1 MFSKIIN
8 ALCIISFIYFVGEDV
23 HKILYV
29 NQDITVKKSLLDIGM
44 LVFDSIVL
52 SFLMIPMMKKKID
65 VYSVVSDRN
74 IEGVF
79 DNYMDAKEFINKL
92 KIDRKTNFI
101 IVKNNLYINKSVFD
115 QYKLKGKQM

>member
-8 ALCIISFIYFVGEDV
+8 ALCIIAFVYFVGEDT

-29 NQDITVKKSLLDIGM
+29 NQDIMAKKSLLDIGM

-65 VYSVVSDRN
+65 VYSVISDKN

-79 DNYMDAKEFINKL
+79 DNYMDAKEYINKL
-92 KIDRKTNFI
+92 KIGRKTNFI

-115 QYKLKGKQM
+115 QNKLKGKQM

>member
-1 MFSKIIN
+1 MISKIIN
-8 ALCIISFIYFVGEDV
+8 TLCIIAFVYFVGEDT

-29 NQDITVKKSLLDIGM
+29 NQDIMAKKSLLDIGM

-65 VYSVVSDRN
+65 VYSVISDKN

-79 DNYMDAKEFINKL
+79 DNYMDAKEYINKL

-115 QYKLKGKQM
+115 QNKLKGKQM

>member
-8 ALCIISFIYFVGEDV
+8 ALCIIVFVYFVGEDV

-29 NQDITVKKSLLDIGM
+29 NQDIMVKKSLLDIGM

-52 SFLMIPMMKKKID
+52 SFLMVPMMKKKID
-65 VYSVVSDRN
+65 VYSVISDRN

-79 DNYMDAKEFINKL
+79 DNYMDAKEYINKL
-92 KIDRKTNFI
+92 NTNRKTNFI
-101 IVKNNLYINKSVFD
+101 IVKNNLYINKSVFE
-115 QYKLKGKQM
+115 QNKLKGKQM

>member
-65 VYSVVSDRN
+65 VYSVISDRN

-92 KIDRKTNFI
+92 KINRKTNFI
-101 IVKNNLYINKSVFD
+101 IVRNNLYINKSVFD
-115 QYKLKGKQM
+115 QDKLKGKQI

>member
-65 VYSVVSDRN
+65 VYSVISDRN

-92 KIDRKTNFI
+92 KINRKTNFI

-115 QYKLKGKQM
+115 QDKLKGKQI

>member
-8 ALCIISFIYFVGEDV
+8 ALCIITFVYFVGEDV

-29 NQDITVKKSLLDIGM
+29 NQDIMVKKSLLDIGM

-65 VYSVVSDRN
+65 VYSVISDKN

-79 DNYMDAKEFINKL
+79 DNYMDAKEYINKL
-92 KIDRKTNFI
+92 NTSRKTNFI

-115 QYKLKGKQM
+115 QNKLKGKQM

>member
-1 MFSKIIN
+1 MFFKIIN
-8 ALCIISFIYFVGEDV
+8 ALCIIAFVYFVGEDT

-29 NQDITVKKSLLDIGM
+29 NQDIMAKKSLLDIGM

-65 VYSVVSDRN
+65 VYSVISDKN

-79 DNYMDAKEFINKL
+79 DNYMDAKEYINKL
-92 KIDRKTNFI
+92 KIGRKTNFI

-115 QYKLKGKQM
+115 QNKLKGKQM

>member
-1 MFSKIIN
+1 MIFKIIN
-8 ALCIISFIYFVGEDV
+8 ALCIIAFVYFVGEDT

-29 NQDITVKKSLLDIGM
+29 NQDIMAKKSLLDIGM

-65 VYSVVSDRN
+65 VYSVISDKN

-79 DNYMDAKEFINKL
+79 DNYMDAKEYINKL

-115 QYKLKGKQM
+115 QNKLKGKQM

>member
-8 ALCIISFIYFVGEDV
+8 ALCIITFVYFVGEDT

-29 NQDITVKKSLLDIGM
+29 NQDIMAKKSLLDIGM

-65 VYSVVSDRN
+65 VYSVISDKN

-79 DNYMDAKEFINKL
+79 DNYMDAKEYINKL
-92 KIDRKTNFI
+92 KIGRKTNFI

-115 QYKLKGKQM
+115 QNKLKGRQM

>member
-8 ALCIISFIYFVGEDV
+8 ALCIITFVYFVGEDV

-29 NQDITVKKSLLDIGM
+29 NQDIMVKKSLLDIGM

-52 SFLMIPMMKKKID
+52 SFLMVPMMKKKID
-65 VYSVVSDRN
+65 VYSVISDKN

-79 DNYMDAKEFINKL
+79 DNYMDAKEYINKL
-92 KIDRKTNFI
+92 NTSRKTNFI

-115 QYKLKGKQM
+115 QNKLKGKQM